1 MAARRFRLPRHARSS
16 APLPTEPTVPSE
28 YLPILILIVIATVF
42 AVIALAMPAL
52 FGPKRTT
59 KARLE
64 PYESGML
71 PYSDARRRFPVQ
83 YYVVAVLFILFD
95 IEVIFLYPWAVML
108 GQLKVFGLIQMAV
121 FVLILLIGFVYVW
134 RKGALEW

>member
-1 MAARRFRLPRHARSS
+1 M
-16 APLPTEPTVPSE
+16 PSD
-28 YLPILILIVIATVF
+28 YLPLLILMVIAAVF
-42 AVIALAMPAL
+42 AVIALAVPAL

-121 FVLILLIGFVYVW
+121 FVGILLIGFVYVW